1 MRHITLSL
9 IILFS
14 FNIFCF
20 SQEKSISDLR
30 KQAAKLQKDGNWKDA
45 FQVYESL
52 LLERADTGQG
62 GADDLKNAWVCL
74 SRMRQS
80 KLVDDLLE
88 KVVEKY
94 PEDWRILVSA
104 ARVYNQIPKWGMM
117 IDDEF
122 IRESRSGGGKR
133 VNTRERDRV
142 RSLSLMEQALN
153 VSADEEDKKALG
165 TFYFEFAAA
174 IGRGGNEAWRL
185 QDLTDLTKLPDY
197 HEGGYYSARNVG
209 TPVDAEGA
217 PVYYE
222 VSPSWK
228 EAKND
233 GERWR
238 FLLTEVAEIDSARTA
253 EAKYQWIRFIKGQF
267 GVQTM
272 RSWGGGRFFGGHSPE
287 EGKENESGTY
297 ELHTLDET
305 ETIARLATG
314 IKRIKLPDEHN
325 HIKLLKQVAS
335 LDDKKY
341 PENALNDLAS
351 IFEDRRQYP
360 KAAKHW
366 QQSIEKFGPG
376 NNGWKVNRLNQI
388 LDNWGRFDGTQTH
401 PAGENPSVG
410 FVFRNGEE
418 VKLEAYTIDVR
429 KLLDDVKAHLKS
441 NPAKLDHQQIS
452 ISNIG
457 YSLVNDRMKKYV
469 GEMVSDWEQRL
480 EPRKNHWDKRIDI
493 VTPLTKPGA
502 YLLKAKMTD
511 GNVSHIIIWV
521 SDTAIVKKPLNE
533 KSFYFVGDAL
543 NGNPVD
549 KANVE
554 FFGYRVE
561 YLPKPKLLQPN
572 RRYNVITKQ
581 FAEFTDEN
589 GQIILGADRMPNQ
602 MQWLVTATSDDGR
615 FAYHGFS
622 GVWYNKIYD
631 PAYKMTKAIF
641 ITDRPVYRPKQEV
654 HFKAWIRHAQY
665 DKSDDS
671 QFAGQK
677 FKIFINNPKGEKIY
691 EKSLEAD
698 DYGGIS
704 DKIMLPEDSTLGVYN
719 IYVDRRQRN
728 PFSIG
733 GNSFRVEEYKKPEF
747 EVSIEAPS
755 EPVML
760 GEKVPAKV
768 TAKYL
773 FGAPVQNATV
783 KYKVMRSEHDSRWF
797 APMPW
802 DWFYGT
808 GYWWFA
814 YDYNWYPGWRDW
826 GCRRPNYWWW
836 PRNNMPPEVVLEN
849 EVEIGPDGTVEIEI
863 DTAIAKAIHGDIDHK
878 YSITAEVRD
887 ESRRTIVGSGSVLVA
902 RKPFKVNVW
911 LDRGHYRVGDV
922 IKVNA
927 NSRTLDG
934 KSVAGEGTLKLIKIE
949 YDDDGNPVEKPIS
962 TWDIDPNGQGLIE
975 HQIKAS
981 AKGQYRVSYNLKDK
995 AGHKIEGGYV
1005 FVVRGEGFDGKEF
1018 RFNDIEIITDKKEY
1032 KPGEII
1038 ELMINTE
1045 RENSTV
1051 ALFVRPTNGVYLKPK
1066 IINIKGKS
1074 TVAEIKVTQK
1084 DMPNFFLEA
1093 FTISG
1098 GKIYEDT
1105 REVIV
1110 PPQKRILN
1118 VEVLPSE
1125 TRYKPGAPAKVK
1137 VRLTDL
1143 EGEPF
1148 VGSTV
1153 VTVYDKALEYISG
1166 GSNVPEIKEFFWKWR
1181 RSHNRN
1187 TEFNL
1192 NRWFNNVYLKGKKG
1206 MNNIGAFGA
1215 SVADDPFAADLRLSL
1230 NTSGKF
1236 LSDNALERFSARDG
1250 KARRMLAK
1258 SAPEA
1263 ATFGSVEADFADGAI
1278 AFADAEGVGAGG
1290 EGALDQSGSAPGAEV
1305 VQPVVR
1311 SNFADLAFWASQ
1323 LNTDKNGI
1331 AEVEID
1337 MPENLTTWKIKTW
1350 AMGQGTK
1357 VGHGEAEV
1365 ITSKDLLIRMQA
1377 PRFFVEK
1384 DQVTLS
1390 ANVHNYLKND
1400 KDVKVEIN
1408 LEGNSL
1414 EVMKNEKASKTI
1426 TIEAGGEKRVD
1437 WLVKA
1442 VREGEA
1448 SITMKAL
1455 TDEESDAM
1463 QMSYPVLVHGMLKT
1477 ESFSGALSSDQKK
1490 GVIKLK
1496 VPAERRPEQ
1505 TRLEVRYS
1513 PSLATAMVDALPYLV
1528 DYPYGCTEQT
1538 LNRFIPTVI
1547 TQKILLNM
1555 GIDLKDVK
1563 KKRTNLNAQEI
1574 GKDKKRAKQWKRG
1587 DNNPVFDDK
1596 EVEKMVKS
1604 GVERLTSM
1612 QNSDGGWG
1620 WFYGPQER
1628 SWSHTTAVVVHG
1640 LQLAVKNDVALVPG
1654 TLAKGVKWLESYQN
1668 NQVRLIMNAEDK
1680 FKNKKWKE
1688 KADNLDAFVFMVLCD
1703 AEKVN
1708 AEMADFL
1715 YRDRNDLSVYSKSML
1730 GLAMHKI
1737 NRVEERDML
1746 IQNVEQ
1752 FLVIDEENQSAY
1764 LDLRNGGYWW
1774 YWYGS
1779 EFEAQAYYLKLLSA
1793 VKPDSPQASGLAK
1806 YLINNR
1812 KNATYWNSTRDT
1824 AICIEALADYIKAT
1838 GENEPDL
1845 EVEVVLN
1852 GKVLKEVKINKKN
1865 LFNFDNK
1872 LVLEG
1877 DAVDTGD
1884 HKLEFRK
1891 KGKGPLY
1898 FNAYLTNFTLEDF
1911 ITKAGLEVK
1920 VNRSYFKLV
1929 PEDKSVKNVGSRGQS
1944 VDQKVEKFKKIRMAS
1959 GDEIKSGDIVEIEL
1973 IIESKNDYEYL
1984 MFEDM
1989 KAAGFEPVDLRSGYT
2004 RNGMGAYMEL
2014 RDQKVTF
2021 FVRSLPR
2028 GKHSISYKMRAE
2040 TPGKFSA
2047 LPSRAEA
2054 MYAPE
2059 LRANSDEIKI
2069 SITE

>member
-1 MRHITLSL
+1 MRYFIPTLFTFLSL
-9 IILFS
+9 SLT
-14 FNIFCF
+14 CF
-20 SQEKSISDLR
+20 SEEASISDLR
-30 KQAAKLQKDGNWKDA
+30 KKAAKLQKDGNWKDA
-45 FQVYESL
+45 YQVYETL
-52 LLERADTGQG
+52 LLEKVNSGQG
-62 GADDLKNAWVCL
+62 GADDLQNAWRCL
-74 SRMRQS
+74 SRIRQG
-80 KLVDDLLE
+80 KLVDGLLD

-94 PEDWRILVSA
+94 PEDWRILSSA
-104 ARVYNQIPKWGMM
+104 ARVYNQIPKWGTI
-117 IDDEF
+117 IDNEF
-122 IRESRSGGGKR
+122 ERGSRSRGGKQ
-133 VNTRERDRV
+133 VNTQERDRV
-142 RSLSLMEQALN
+142 RSLSLMEQAFK
-153 VSADEEDKKALG
+153 VSAKEEDQKALAV
-165 TFYFEFAAA
+165 FYFEFASA
-174 IGRGGNEAWRL
+174 IGRRGNEAWRL
-185 QDLTDLTKLPDY
+185 QDLTDLKSLPDY
-197 HEGGYYSARNVG
+197 HDGGYYSARNVG
-209 TPVDAEGA
+209 TPVDEEGV
-217 PVYYE
+217 PVFYGLPE
-222 VSPSWK
+222 SWEK
-228 EAKND
+228 AKND

-238 FLLTEVAEIDSARTA
+238 FLLTEVAEINLSRAG
-253 EAKYQWIRFIKGQF
+253 EAKYQWINFIKNQF

-272 RSWGGGRFFGGHSPE
+272 RSGGFGNFFGGRNPD

-297 ELHTLDET
+297 QIHTLEET
-305 ETIARLATG
+305 ESIVRLATG
-314 IKRIKLPDEHN
+314 VKRIKLPDEHN
-325 HIKLLKQVAS
+325 HINLLKQLAEIE
-335 LDDKKY
+335 DKKY
-341 PENALNDLAS
+341 AELALNDLAS
-351 IFEDRRQYP
+351 IFENRRQYP
-360 KAAKHW
+360 EAAKYW
-366 QQSIEKFGPG
+366 QQSIEKYGPG
-376 NNGWKVNRLNQI
+376 NNKWKVDRLDQI

-401 PAGENPSVG
+401 PAGENPQLG
-410 FVFRNGEE
+410 FVFRNGKK
-418 VKLEAYTIDVR
+418 VKLEAFTIDVR
-429 KLLDDVKAHLKS
+429 KLLDDVKDLLKS
-441 NPAKLDHQQIS
+441 NPAKMDYQET
-452 ISNIG
+452 NIG
-457 YSLVNDRMKKYV
+457 NLGYRLVNDKMKKYV
-469 GEMVSDWEQRL
+469 GEMISEWEQRL

-502 YLLKAKMTD
+502 YLLKATMED
-511 GNVSHIIIWV
+511 GNVSNIVVWV
-521 SDTAIVKKPLNE
+521 SDTAIVKKPLDG
-533 KSFYFVGDAL
+533 KFFYFVGDAL
-543 NGNPVD
+543 NGSPIE

-554 FFGYRVE
+554 FFGFRTE
-561 YLPKPKLLQPN
+561 WLPKPKLF
-572 RRYNVITKQ
+572 RRSNIITKQ

-589 GQIILGADRMPNQ
+589 GQIILGSDRMPRE
-602 MQWLVTATSDDGR
+602 MQWLITATTDDGR
-615 FAYHGFS
+615 FSYHGFS
-622 GVWYNKIYD
+622 GVWYSKLHD
-631 PAYKMTKAIF
+631 PSYKATKAIF

-654 HFKAWIRHAQY
+654 HFKAWVRHAQY
-665 DKSDDS
+665 DKADDN
-671 QFAGQK
+671 QFAGK
-677 FKIFINNPKGEKIY
+677 SFKIFINNPKGEKVY

-698 DYGGIS
+698 EYGGIS
-704 DKIMLPEDSTLGVYN
+704 DKLMLPDNATLGVYYIN
-719 IYVDRRQRN
+719 IDRRGKTPFKN

-747 EVSIEAPS
+747 EVSVEAPS

-802 DWFYGT
+802 DWFYGS
-808 GYWWFA
+808 GYWWFS
-814 YDYNWYPGWRDW
+814 YDYDWYPGWRSW
-826 GCRRPNYWWW
+826 GCKRPNYWWW

-863 DTAIAKAIHGDIDHK
+863 DTAIAKAMHGDIDHK
-878 YSITAEVRD
+878 YSIVAEVRD
-887 ESRRTIVGSGSVLVA
+887 ESRRTIVGNGSVLVA

-911 LDRGHYRVGDV
+911 LDRGHYRVGDAIQV
-922 IKVNA
+922 QA

-949 YDDDGNPVEKPIS
+949 YNDEGDPVEKPIS
-962 TWDIDPNGQGLIE
+962 SWDIDPDQQGLIN

-981 AKGQYRVSYNLKDK
+981 AKGQYRLSYLLKDK

-1032 KPGEII
+1032 KPGESI

-1045 RENSTV
+1045 REDSTV
-1051 ALFVRPTNGVYLKPK
+1051 ALFIRPSNGVYLEPR

-1110 PPQKRILN
+1110 PPEKRILN
-1118 VEVLPSE
+1118 VEVLPSD

-1137 VRLTDL
+1137 VKLTDQD
-1143 EGEPF
+1143 GEPF

-1181 RSHNRN
+1181 RNHNRN

-1192 NRWFNNVYLKGKKG
+1192 NRMFRNVLLKGKKG
-1206 MNNIGAFGA
+1206 MSNIGAFGA
-1215 SVADDPFAADLRLSL
+1215 SVADDPFASNL
-1230 NTSGKF
+1230 NGRVQ
-1236 LSDNALERFSARDG
+1236 LNARGVPRDG
-1250 KARRMLAK
+1250 KARMMRKRSSAAFLSA
-1258 SAPEA
+1258 APESADFGLA
-1263 ATFGSVEADFADGAI
+1263 AEADSAI
-1278 AFADAEGVGAGG
+1278 AFDNATIGGGG
-1290 EGALDQSGSAPGAEV
+1290 EQSLPLNESAPAAAV

-1323 LNTDKNGI
+1323 LNTNKEGI

-1350 AMGQGTK
+1350 AMGQGTR

-1384 DQVTLS
+1384 DEVTLS
-1390 ANVHNYLKND
+1390 ANVHNYLKNE
-1400 KDVKVEIN
+1400 KEVQVAIE

-1414 EVMKNEKASKTI
+1414 EVTKNDKASKTI

-1477 ESFSGALSSDQKK
+1477 ESFSGALSSNQNK
-1490 GVIKLK
+1490 GMIKLN

-1505 TRLEVRYS
+1505 SRLEVRYS

-1587 DNNPVFDDK
+1587 DQNPVFDDQ
-1596 EVEKMVKS
+1596 EVEKMVKE

-1620 WFYGPQER
+1620 WFYGSKER
-1628 SWSHTTAVVVHG
+1628 SWAHTTAVVVHG
-1640 LQLAVKNDVALVPG
+1640 LQLAVENDVALVPG
-1654 TLAKGVKWLESYQN
+1654 ILTKGINWLESHQKT
-1668 NQVRLIMNAEDK
+1668 QVELIKNAQDK
-1680 FKNKKWKE
+1680 DKNKRWKQ

-1708 AEMADFL
+1708 EEMRDFL
-1715 YRDRNDLSVYSKSML
+1715 YRDRNDLSIYSKSML

-1746 IQNVEQ
+1746 IKNIEQ
-1752 FLVIDEENQSAY
+1752 FLVIDDENQSAY

-1793 VKPDSPQASGLAK
+1793 VKPNSPQASGLAK

-1845 EVEVVLN
+1845 EIEVVLN

-1872 LVLEG
+1872 LVLLG

-1929 PEDKSVKNVGSRGQS
+1929 PEHETVKNVGSRGQS
-1944 VDQKVEKFKKIRMAS
+1944 VDQKVEKFKKIKMAS
-1959 GDEIKSGDIVEIEL
+1959 DDAIKSGDIVEIEL

-2028 GKHSISYKMRAE
+2028 GKHSISYRMRAE